1 MNTPQY
7 DMDDAMGHEMVLSHE
22 IEKRDAEINELKAI
36 VNNLTRVGNLMKCNL
51 GYSDDSFASGYI
63 SLWKKALDTSPAQ
76 CLANAKADAV
86 SEAVS
91 KFRYD
96 FEGDR
101 STDSIEAFFFEIESD
116 LRKSMIVTKP
126 ELSADELSAKLDEE
140 LKDDN

>member
-1 MNTPQY
+1 MAIKISDEYIKQK
-7 DMDDAMGHEMVLSHE
+7 E
-22 IEKRDAEINELKAI
+22 EINELKAM
-36 VNNLTRVGNLMKCNL
+36 VNNLTKAGNLMKCNL
-51 GYSDDSFASGYI
+51 GYSDELFSGGYI
-63 SLWKKALDTSPAQ
+63 SLWKKALDKSPAQ
-76 CLANAKADAV
+76 CLVEVKADAV

-126 ELSADELSAKLDEE
+126 SISLDELSDKIDKEF
-140 LKDDN
+140 KDDGN